1 MGRKRNFHYIINAVS
16 PDMKY
21 PLPPEVA
28 EFRNK
33 NAFFSFVLRISPYL
47 RGDPRI
53 VRSDELRPLVS
64 SIRLFFP
71 TGGIETTKRTRF
83 GKKGMGKTAHVERY
97 NRTLRGALRKRKKIG
112 AKRIASN
119 LANLSRI
126 KDIYIKPHPS
136 LGGRRTIETL
146 GIDWPENIHTYSD
159 LVLFAAYVKKNAGRV
174 LADEIA
180 IFDID

>member
-33 NAFFSFVLRISPYL
+33 NAFFSFVLRISP
-47 RGDPRI
+47 
-53 VRSDELRPLVS
+53 SDELRPLVS

-126 KDIYIKPHPS
+126 KE
-136 LGGRRTIETL
+136 G
-146 GIDWPENIHTYSD
+146 
-159 LVLFAAYVKKNAGRV
+159 AG
-174 LADEIA
+174 
-180 IFDID
+180 